1 MWRERG
7 ANKNWMLVK
16 QIFTVD
22 VNVDTT
28 LMSSGPIGGNMF
40 LINMYTRL
48 EFLGCTFQI
57 PWSIDIKWYFEPPEN
72 ELIPFQFFAS
82 IVWSSEVHKA
92 GLEDPVLDPTW
103 FNMVQGCDWEIRF
116 CACLLYLSDSLKVS
130 LFFFFFDF
138 ENCFYSVG

>member
-48 EFLGCTFQI
+48 EFLGCAFQI
-57 PWSIDIKWYFEPPEN
+57 PWSIDIK
-72 ELIPFQFFAS
+72 
-82 IVWSSEVHKA
+82 
-92 GLEDPVLDPTW
+92 
-103 FNMVQGCDWEIRF
+103 
-116 CACLLYLSDSLKVS
+116 
-130 LFFFFFDF
+130 
-138 ENCFYSVG
+138 